1 MRDTTH
7 EQSTRRNDGPLVS
20 AVICTYRRAHLVTRA
35 IKSVQEQSYKNI
47 EIIVVDD
54 ASPDNTREVISQIND
69 SRIRYIRHQTNK
81 GLPAAR
87 NTGIREA
94 KGEYI
99 AFLDDD
105 DEWLPDKTA
114 KQLNL
119 TARFDAVVGM
129 GLIDGKILSSRHGE
143 EAVGLDALRRGN
155 KWGSCTLLAR
165 ADVMRDVMFDESLRV
180 GEDWDAFIRIAQ
192 KYRIGHV
199 DEPLFIYHQTEA
211 TGSRACERMLGE
223 ARTEVGSR
231 LEERAVMLK
240 KHREFFGEKWYRYH
254 LAAVLLA
261 YIGTRPSK
269 VSAVRYAAQR
279 CGVAAVIAVIAFR
292 IGWHIRNL
300 TWGRH
305 WHWRAE

>member
-1 MRDTTH
+1 MR
-7 EQSTRRNDGPLVS
+7 EASRKPLAVSSESPLVTV
-20 AVICTYRRAHLVTRA
+20 VICTFKRAHLVTRA

-47 EIIVVDD
+47 EIVVVDD
-54 ASPDNTREVISQIND
+54 ASPDNTREVVSRLD
-69 SRIRYIRHQTNK
+69 DPRIRYIRHETNK
-81 GLPAAR
+81 GLPAGR
-87 NTGIREA
+87 NTGIRAA
-94 KGEYI
+94 KGKYI

-105 DEWLPDKTA
+105 DEWLPDKIA
-114 KQLNL
+114 RQL
-119 TARFDAVVGM
+119 TFATRFDAVVGM
-129 GLIDGKILSSRHGE
+129 GLIDGKILSSRHGKE
-143 EAVGLDALRRGN
+143 IVDLDDLRRGN

-254 LAAVLLA
+254 LAAILLA

-279 CGVAAVIAVIAFR
+279 CGVLAVIAVVGFR
-292 IGWHIRNL
+292 VGWHIRNL

-305 WHWRAE
+305 RHWRAG